1 MGEQVTIWYVDL
13 VGNTYYYTMTELE
26 RESYSRTAGSS
37 NFDDAAFEDW
47 CRSMIG
53 NMDGLYPFNGGR
65 INPKVLARV
74 YYTAEEIH

>member
-26 RESYSRTAGSS
+26 RKYYISS
-37 NFDDAAFEDW
+37 PNFDDAAFEDW
-47 CRSMIG
+47 CSSMID

-74 YYTAEEIH
+74 YYTTEEVK